1 MQSQMLSPCPE
12 LSNQCLSQDYTPT
25 IIIIIM
31 TANDIN
37 TYNITAQYSSRV
49 IQLL

>member
-25 IIIIIM
+25 IIIIM